1 MARLITKLISW
12 LAGKVGLYAVILVVL
27 LAIFLVKFLPSMIV
41 NHHEE
46 QLEKA
51 VAELSQSRA
60 LVGELADQV
69 KQITKQM
76 DEKRQE
82 LRELEAKHQRLDEF
96 LQKVLNLFRR
106 DEVLA
111 EQKRIEAEQI
121 KLRKEVSEHAA
132 TRRAIRIQGGETEEE
147 LLRRQLLLDEKQK
160 QLSQMQQLRAS
171 MDDLMKNQLKHLAI
185 QAFYILLSLILI
197 PLLWKVAAYYL
208 FAPVVQNSKPIT
220 IGESIFGSEKISV
233 TPSHPAQRLHL
244 NQNEVMLTRVDYL
257 QGSMGD
263 FEKGTKWLM
272 DWRYPF
278 SSLAAGLFILTKIQ
292 NAGEETGDVTL
303 STQED
308 ATEELSVVEIP
319 EGVSLVF
326 RPNFLIAVCHPVGN
340 PPRIRSKWVFRKLH
354 AWVNLQFRYLIVD
367 GPTRLVFSAQRGIQV
382 EDVSESSLG
391 RRVNTRLV
399 VAFSPQLK
407 YSPRR
412 AETFVAYLW
421 GKNALFDDYFQGAGT
436 VIQQQVT
443 GGKRNPIARLWES
456 VFGAIGKA
464 FGI

>member
-12 LAGKVGLYAVILVVL
+12 LAKKLVVYAVILAIL
-27 LAIFLVKFLPSMIV
+27 LAIFLVKYVPTLIV
-41 NHHEE
+41 DHRQA

-60 LVGELADQV
+60 LVGELAAQV
-69 KQITKQM
+69 EQFTKQM
-76 DEKRQE
+76 DEKRKM
-82 LRELEAKHQRLDEF
+82 LRELEAKHQKLEEF
-96 LQKVLNLFRR
+96 FQKIKDLFRR

-111 EQKRIEAEQI
+111 EQKRIAAEQAKI
-121 KLRKEVSEHAA
+121 RKEVTELSNS
-132 TRRAIRIQGGETEEE
+132 RRDIRIQGGESEEE
-147 LLRRQLLLDEKQK
+147 VMRRQLLLDEKQK
-160 QLSQMQQLRAS
+160 QLSEMEQLRDA
-171 MDDLMKNQLKHLAI
+171 MDDLMQNQLKHLAF
-185 QAFYILLSLILI
+185 QAFLILLGLLLI
-197 PLLWKVAAYYL
+197 PFLWKVIAFYL
-208 FAPVVQNSKPIT
+208 FAPIVQSSKPIALSE
-220 IGESIFGSEKISV
+220 GLAEMEKISV
-233 TPSHPAQRLHL
+233 TSSHPAQRLNL
-244 NQNEVMLTRVDYL
+244 NRGEVVLTRVDYL

-263 FEKGTKWLM
+263 FKKGTKWLM

-278 SSLAAGLFILTKIQ
+278 SSLAAGLCILTKIE
-292 NAGEETGDVTL
+292 NASEHEGDVTL

-308 ATEELSVVEIP
+308 ATEELAVVEIP
-319 EGVSLVF
+319 AGVSLVF
-326 RPNFLIAVCHPVGN
+326 RPNFLIAVCHPAEN

-382 EDVSESSLG
+382 ENVSESALG

-399 VAFSPQLK
+399 VAFSPQLE

-421 GKNALFDDYFQGAGT
+421 GKNALFDDYFQGSGT

-456 VFGAIGKA
+456 IFGAIGKV